1 MFVTERNNM
10 VYNPY
15 TYLQQNQQ
23 LQTIQPVH
31 QRIQPQVMCYFAQN
45 VAEMD
50 NIKLL
55 PDTYYIGINQN
66 TKEIYIRKMNNMCLA
81 ETEIYNLVTNKKE
94 KSELETILERLNN
107 LESKIT
113 KGVADVPNNT
123 PNVTTGDA
131 NVNVGQA

>member
-1 MFVTERNNM
+1 M

-23 LQTIQPVH
+23 MQTIQPVH

-113 KGVADVPNNT
+113 KGDTNVPNNT
-123 PNVTTGDA
+123 TNVTTGDA

>member
-1 MFVTERNNM
+1 M

-15 TYLQQNQQ
+15 TFLPQNQQ
-23 LQTIQPVH
+23 PQTIQPVQ

-66 TKEIYIRKMNNMCLA
+66 TKEIYIRKLNNMCLA
-81 ETEIYNLVTNKKE
+81 ETEIYSLVTNKKE
-94 KSELETILERLNN
+94 KSELETILDRLSN
-107 LESKIT
+107 LENKIT
-113 KGVADVPNNT
+113 KGDVNVPNNIT
-123 PNVTTGDA
+123 NDANGHA

>member
-1 MFVTERNNM
+1 M

-15 TYLQQNQQ
+15 AYLQQNQQ

-113 KGVADVPNNT
+113 KGDTNVPNNT
-123 PNVTTGDA
+123 SNVTTGDA
-131 NVNVGQA
+131 VVNVG

>member
-1 MFVTERNNM
+1 M

-113 KGVADVPNNT
+113 KGDTNVPNNT
-123 PNVTTGDA
+123 SNVTTGDA

>member
-113 KGVADVPNNT
+113 KGDTNVPNNIT
-123 PNVTTGDA
+123 NVTTGDA
-131 NVNVGQA
+131 NVNVG

>member
-1 MFVTERNNM
+1 M

-113 KGVADVPNNT
+113 KGDTNVPNNT
-123 PNVTTGDA
+123 TNVTTRDA

>member
-1 MFVTERNNM
+1 M

-113 KGVADVPNNT
+113 KGDTNVPNNT
-123 PNVTTGDA
+123 TNVTTGDA
-131 NVNVGQA
+131 NVNVG

>member
-1 MFVTERNNM
+1 M

-31 QRIQPQVMCYFAQN
+31 QKIQPQVMCYFAQN

-113 KGVADVPNNT
+113 KGDTNVPNNT
-123 PNVTTGDA
+123 TNVTTGDA
-131 NVNVGQA
+131 NVNVGQT